1 MNYFFHIHC
10 QSRSAAPFF
19 YLQKANMI
27 VSEDLRDWRLWTPI
41 ISGYVLSALCPMKKN
56 EGKELPQRPPAYVF
70 GIVWP
75 ILYMLVGYSW
85 MKSKND
91 SKTDVMH
98 GVLTFFLCLWIVS
111 FSCAKNKT
119 NGLYILSCVI
129 AITVCLMCLHQDRSL
144 KIVLTPLLAWT
155 NLAMHF
161 NYHILD

>member
-1 MNYFFHIHC
+1 
-10 QSRSAAPFF
+10 
-19 YLQKANMI
+19 MI
-27 VSEDLRDWRLWTPI
+27 VSEDLRDWRLWTRI